1 MSICVHLLSGLFLSL
16 LPLLSSSILPIFL
29 GTRWRSLFR
38 HYATS
43 PKVAGLIP
51 DGVFEI
57 FHWLYRFSRRMT
69 LGSTQS
75 VTEISARDFWV
86 CWRLTALPYSC
97 VYCLELG
104 AEWRNFRVL
113 CRLHYIVL
121 AVAQHIGHVTQ
132 CLRFSQLC
140 CWRFKTFFAVFLCQE
155 TQAYPNFMANKKMCN
170 REEDQ

>member
-1 MSICVHLLSGLFLSL
+1 VSICVHLLSGLFLS
-16 LPLLSSSILPIFL
+16 LLSSSILPIFL
-29 GTRWRSLFR
+29 GTRWRSLLR

-51 DGVFEI
+51 DGVFEV
-57 FHWLYRFSRRMT
+57 FHGLNRFSRHVA

-86 CWRLTALPYSC
+86 CLRLTALPYSC
-97 VYCLELG
+97 VYCLKLG

-121 AVAQHIGHVTQ
+121 AVTK

-155 TQAYPNFMANKKMCN
+155 TPAHRTFMANKKMCKW
-170 REEDQ
+170 EEDQ